1 MLLALVLG
9 LGFLLRLYGLGSY
22 PFEEDELYTVI
33 EATHLFD
40 SPLRPG
46 IEARPLYYLLQ
57 RALFEW
63 VSPTHVG
70 MRILPLL
77 FGVLGIYVTW
87 KLGVE
92 LFGRLGGAAA
102 ALWVALAP
110 WHLHV
115 SGMARYG
122 SLLYLLS
129 ALFLLFLLR
138 ALDTDR
144 PRDYIGAL
152 VALVLGTATHP
163 TFLFPVVGVALGTAL
178 VRPSGRIGWTW
189 PSRAAWSAL
198 WLPFAA
204 FAGASYLMLSLV
216 GRGSSLRNFSGR
228 GLEATLR
235 LVPAIVEWLTPVMV
249 TAAAAGALA
258 LLPLASTTRQRRWAV
273 AAIAG
278 VASTLAALLAAS
290 TVTNVYADYAVVMLP
305 MVFVSAGGLIHLVAE
320 RAADRRGLLAAAVMA
335 IIGAGIAPSLVSH
348 LSDGMRFDPRPA
360 FRAIAA
366 TAPELPVLT
375 TPIIFQRHYAPEL
388 DGREL
393 RMTTAQL
400 EEVLASHSR
409 FWVVALVRREG
420 LAFDS
425 SGEVAPWLARHCRLI
440 HSHQR
445 PRFDYRVYRVDLHLC
460 GAPLEEGG

>member
-1 MLLALVLG
+1 MLPALVLG
-9 LGFLLRLYGLGSY
+9 LGILLRLYGLGSY

-33 EATHLFD
+33 EATRLFD

-57 RALFEW
+57 HVLFEW
-63 VSPTHVG
+63 VPPNHVG
-70 MRILPLL
+70 MRLLPLL
-77 FGVLGIYVTW
+77 FGILGIYVTW
-87 KLGVE
+87 KLGAE
-92 LFGRLGGAAA
+92 LFGRLGAIAA

-129 ALFLLFLLR
+129 ALFLLFLIR
-138 ALDTDR
+138 AWDTDR
-144 PRDYIGAL
+144 PRDYLAAL

-163 TFLFPVVGVALGTAL
+163 TFLFPVAGVALATVL
-178 VRPSGRIGWTW
+178 VGRSGRLGWAW

-204 FAGASYLMLSLV
+204 IAGAGYLTLSLL

-235 LVPAIVEWLTPVMV
+235 LLPAIVEWLTPVLV
-249 TAAAAGALA
+249 AAAAAGALA
-258 LLPLASTTRQRRWAV
+258 LLPLASSARQRRWAV
-273 AAIAG
+273 LAISGG
-278 VASTLAALLAAS
+278 VSTLAALLAAS
-290 TVTNVYADYAVVMLP
+290 AVTNVYADYAVVMLP

-320 RAADRRGLLAAAVMA
+320 RAVERRGLLAAAVMA
-335 IIGAGIAPSLVSH
+335 VIGAGLAPSLVSH

-360 FRAIAA
+360 FRVIAG

-393 RMTTAQL
+393 KMNTAQL
-400 EEVLASHSR
+400 DEMLAGGSP

-420 LAFDS
+420 LAFDG
-425 SGEVAPWLARHCRLI
+425 SGEVAPWLDRHCRLT

-460 GAPLEEGG
+460 GPPLGDG

>member
-9 LGFLLRLYGLGSY
+9 LGILLRLYGLGSY

-33 EATHLFD
+33 EATHLFE

-57 RALFEW
+57 HVLFEW
-63 VSPTHVG
+63 VPPTHVG
-70 MRILPLL
+70 MRLLPLL
-77 FGVLGIYVTW
+77 FGLLGIYVTW
-87 KLGVE
+87 KLGAE
-92 LFGRLGGAAA
+92 LFGRLGAAAA

-129 ALFLLFLLR
+129 TLFLLFLIR
-138 ALDTDR
+138 AWETDR
-144 PRDYIGAL
+144 PRDYAAAL

-178 VRPSGRIGWTW
+178 VRRSGQIGWTW

-204 FAGASYLMLSLV
+204 FAGAGYLILSLL

-249 TAAAAGALA
+249 AAAAAGALA

-273 AAIAG
+273 AAIGG
-278 VASTLAALLAAS
+278 VASTLAALVAAS

-320 RAADRRGLLAAAVMA
+320 RAVDRKGVLAATVMA
-335 IIGAGIAPSLVSH
+335 VIGAGLAPSLVSH

-393 RMTTAQL
+393 KMTTAQL
-400 EEVLASHSR
+400 EDVLASHSR

-420 LAFDS
+420 LAFDA
-425 SGEVAPWLARHCRLI
+425 SGEVAPWLARHCRLT

-460 GAPLEEGG
+460 GAPLGDR